1 MSKKT
6 KDMLQKREAQER
18 AAAEGIKLTRDEETA
33 RDSGLQ
39 SHMRQDVPDIVNKLE
54 AEIMERK
61 RVFRE
66 VKTLLDNFGKDVKNA
81 HTKTVLSE
89 KYHLLMEELELFDA
103 AMDSL
108 VGRLA
113 PKHERR
119 REFIREMNNRKESSE
134 DLASKFND
142 FMEQS
147 DTQAAGS

>member
-1 MSKKT
+1 MSKQT
-6 KDMLQKREAQER
+6 KDVIQKREAQER

-33 RDSGLQ
+33 RDSGLH
-39 SHMRQDVPDIVNKLE
+39 SHMRRDVSDVVNELE
-54 AEIMERK
+54 TDIMERK
-61 RVFRE
+61 RIFRE

-89 KYHLLMEELELFDA
+89 NYHLLMEELALIDA
-103 AMDSL
+103 LMDSL
-108 VGRLA
+108 VGHLA